1 MPPTFAPLTRDEMR
15 LHLAVLEQE
24 PQSRPVSSRWRLW
37 RSSVERIARAL
48 PIGWRILTLAALNI
62 GVVLI
67 LAALIWNGAKVLNS
81 AWDEVRQV
89 RDSDRLLALLE
100 SEAGRLQSLIH
111 RYINQPSPEIFA
123 EILLLREAVLGTLRT
138 RGSTDPMLS
147 GSVDKLVDL
156 TVRFLDG
163 FGDLRTEQSVI
174 TETYE
179 TEVLRPANEMGT
191 LFSALDGALRRR
203 EGPLASHLTASRE
216 AFTQMLTAANAYY
229 VLPAS
234 NDASVA
240 RRNLITVEQS
250 IRAMVDLAE
259 HDIQRAALTRLAEQ
273 ATNLRRGL
281 DKLADLFA
289 NRAVILRTAIDG
301 NQAAMVGMIDDLSKQ
316 MQDREQQA
324 QKRFDQTLFD
334 IYRKI
339 AIVAGLF
346 LLAIVIGSAVIGQSI
361 TAPLRELMRATR
373 SIVAGSYQKQVQGTE
388 ARDEIGDMARSVE
401 VFRENAIA
409 KRQAEEALRAAKESA
424 EAALAELRE
433 TQQSLIEAEKL
444 AALGGLV
451 AGVAHEVNNPVG
463 ISLTVASSFARR
475 CQIFADEIKDGTIR
489 KSKLDEFIALNLDAA
504 QQLVA
509 NLQRAGDLI
518 QSFKQVAVD
527 RSHEDRRSFD
537 LHEAT
542 QQIITSLRPVLRKSA
557 ISLSVDGAP
566 GVVMDSYPGAYG
578 QVLTNLFLNAVV
590 HAFPEGGANNRV
602 IISTRALTDREV
614 EIIVADNGRGMSD
627 EVQKRAFDPF
637 FTTRRDQGG
646 TGLGLHIIYTL
657 VRQRLGGALSLDTQV
672 GRGTV
677 FRITLPRAAPR
688 DTEQDRGAT
697 A

>member
-1 MPPTFAPLTRDEMR
+1 MR
-15 LHLAVLEQE
+15 LQLAVSEQE
-24 PQSRPVSSRWRLW
+24 PQPTRVVPGVSRY
-37 RSSVERIARAL
+37 SVVRIARAL
-48 PIGWRILTLAALNI
+48 PIRFRILTLAALNI

-67 LAALIWNGAKVLNS
+67 LAALMWDGAKVLNS

-89 RDSDRLLALLE
+89 RASDRLLALLE
-100 SEAGRLQSLIH
+100 SESGRLQNLIH

-138 RGSTDPMLS
+138 QGSTDPMLS
-147 GSVDKLVDL
+147 GSVDKLVDV

-163 FGDLRTEQSVI
+163 FGDLRAEQSVI

-179 TEVLRPANEMGT
+179 TKILQPAKEIGS
-191 LFSALDGALRRR
+191 LYSALDGALTRRD
-203 EGPLASHLTASRE
+203 GPLAARLTSSRE
-216 AFTQMLTAANAYY
+216 AFTQVLTAANAYY
-229 VLPAS
+229 LLPGS
-234 NDASVA
+234 NDASIARSNLAIVEASIPAMIEFAENDVQRTTLTSLGEQVA
-240 RRNLITVEQS
+240 NF
-250 IRAMVDLAE
+250 
-259 HDIQRAALTRLAEQ
+259 
-273 ATNLRRGL
+273 RRGL
-281 DKLADLFA
+281 TTLADLLA

-301 NQAAMVGMIDDLSKQ
+301 NQAAMAGTIDELSKQ
-316 MQDREQQA
+316 MRDREQRAQA
-324 QKRFDQTLFD
+324 RFDQTLFD

-339 AIVAGLF
+339 AIVAAVF
-346 LLAIVIGSAVIGQSI
+346 LLAIVLGSTIIGRSI
-361 TAPLRELMRATR
+361 TAPLRDLMTATR
-373 SIVAGSYQKQVQGTE
+373 SIVAGSYDSAVRGTQ

-409 KRQAEEALRAAKESA
+409 KRQAEEELRAAKDRA
-424 EAALAELRE
+424 EATLAELRE

-463 ISLTVASSFARR
+463 ISLTVASSLARR
-475 CQIFADEIKDGTIR
+475 CKIFAEEIKDGTIR

-527 RSHEDRRSFD
+527 RSHEDRRTFD
-537 LHEAT
+537 LHEST
-542 QQIITSLRPVLRKSA
+542 EQILASLRPVLRKTPIA
-557 ISLSVDGAP
+557 LSVDGAP

-578 QVLTNLFLNAVV
+578 QVLTNLFLNAVI
-590 HAFPEGGANNRV
+590 HAFPEPGENSRI
-602 IISTRALTDREV
+602 IISTRALTDRDV
-614 EIIVADNGRGMSD
+614 EIIVADNGKGMTE

-646 TGLGLHIIYTL
+646 TGLGLHIIYSL
-657 VRQRLGGALSLDTQV
+657 VRQRLGGTLSLDTHA

-688 DTEQDRGAT
+688 EPDQDRGAT
-697 A
+697 V

>member
-1 MPPTFAPLTRDEMR
+1 VT
-15 LHLAVLEQE
+15 EQDS
-24 PQSRPVSSRWRLW
+24 QSKPVVSRWRRW
-37 RSSVERIARAL
+37 RYGVERVARAL
-48 PIGWRILTLAALNI
+48 PIRWRILTLAMLNI
-62 GVVLI
+62 SVVLI
-67 LAALIWNGAKVLNS
+67 LAALIWNGAKDLNS
-81 AWDEVRQV
+81 AWAEVRQV

-138 RGSTDPMLS
+138 QGSTDPMLS
-147 GSVDKLVDL
+147 GSVDKLVEL

-163 FGDLRTEQSVI
+163 FGDLRAEQLVI

-179 TEVLRPANEMGT
+179 TDVLKPAKEMSV
-191 LFSALDGALRRR
+191 LYSALDSALLRS
-203 EGPLASHLTASRE
+203 EGPLVARLTASRE
-216 AFTQMLTAANAYY
+216 AFTQVLTAANAYY
-229 VLPAS
+229 VLPGS
-234 NDASVA
+234 NDAVTA
-240 RRNLITVEQS
+240 RSNLRAVEQS
-250 IRAMVDLAE
+250 IPTMIDIAE
-259 HDIQRAALTRLAEQ
+259 TDVQRVALTRLGEQ
-273 ATNLRRGL
+273 AANLRRGL
-281 DKLADLFA
+281 EKMTDLFA
-289 NRAVILRTAIDG
+289 NRAVILRTRIDG
-301 NQAAMVGMIDDLSKQ
+301 NQAAIIGMIDDLSKQ

-334 IYRKI
+334 IYRRI
-339 AIVAGLF
+339 GVVAGVF
-346 LLAIVIGSAVIGQSI
+346 LLAVVIGSTVIGRSI
-361 TAPLRELMRATR
+361 TGPLRDLMRATR
-373 SIVAGSYQKQVQGTE
+373 GIVAGSYQKQVQGTD

-409 KRQAEEALRAAKESA
+409 KRQAEEELRTAKESA

-475 CQIFADEIKDGTIR
+475 CQIFADEIKDGAIR

-527 RSHEDRRSFD
+527 RSHEDRRTFD
-537 LHEAT
+537 LLEAT
-542 QQIITSLRPVLRKSA
+542 EQIVSSLRPVLRPTA
-557 ISLSVDGAP
+557 IALTVTGAP
-566 GVVMDSYPGAYG
+566 GVVMDSYPGSYG

-590 HAFPEGGANNRV
+590 HAFPDGGANNRV
-602 IISTRALTDREV
+602 EISTRSLNDRDV
-614 EIIVADNGRGMSD
+614 EIAVTDNGKGMTED
-627 EVQKRAFDPF
+627 VQKRAFDPF

-657 VRQRLGGALSLDTQV
+657 VRQRLGGTLSFETQP

-677 FRITLPRAAPR
+677 FRITIPRVAPR
-688 DTEQDRGAT
+688 DTEQ
-697 A
+697 

>member
-1 MPPTFAPLTRDEMR
+1 M
-15 LHLAVLEQE
+15 
-24 PQSRPVSSRWRLW
+24 SRY
-37 RSSVERIARAL
+37 SVDRIARAL
-48 PIGWRILTLAALNI
+48 PIRFRILTLAALNI

-67 LAALIWNGAKVLNS
+67 LAALMWDGAKVLNS

-89 RDSDRLLALLE
+89 RASDRLLALLE
-100 SEAGRLQSLIH
+100 SESGRLQNLIH

-138 RGSTDPMLS
+138 QGSTDPMLS
-147 GSVDKLVDL
+147 GSVDKLVDV

-163 FGDLRTEQSVI
+163 FGDLRAEQSVI

-179 TEVLRPANEMGT
+179 TKILQPAKEIGS
-191 LFSALDGALRRR
+191 LYSALDGALTRRD
-203 EGPLASHLTASRE
+203 GPLAARLTSSRE
-216 AFTQMLTAANAYY
+216 AFTQVLTAANAYY
-229 VLPAS
+229 LLPGS
-234 NDASVA
+234 NDASIA
-240 RRNLITVEQS
+240 RSNLAIVEAS
-250 IRAMVDLAE
+250 IPAMIEFADNDV
-259 HDIQRAALTRLAEQ
+259 QRAALTTLGEQ
-273 ATNLRRGL
+273 VANFRRGL
-281 DKLADLFA
+281 TTLADLFA

-301 NQAAMVGMIDDLSKQ
+301 NQAAMVGTIDDLSKQ
-316 MQDREQQA
+316 MRDREQQA
-324 QKRFDQTLFD
+324 QRRFDQTLFD

-346 LLAIVIGSAVIGQSI
+346 LLAIVLGSTLIGRSI
-361 TAPLRELMRATR
+361 TVPLRDLMTATR
-373 SIVAGSYQKQVQGTE
+373 SIVAGSYDSAVRGTQ

-409 KRQAEEALRAAKESA
+409 KRQAEEELRAAKDRA
-424 EAALAELRE
+424 EATLAELRE

-463 ISLTVASSFARR
+463 ISLTVASSLARR
-475 CQIFADEIKDGTIR
+475 CKIFAEEIKDGAIR
-489 KSKLDEFIALNLDAA
+489 KSKLDEFIGLNLDAA

-527 RSHEDRRSFD
+527 RSHEDRRTFD
-537 LHEAT
+537 LHEST
-542 QQIITSLRPVLRKSA
+542 EQILASLRPVLRKTPIA
-557 ISLSVDGAP
+557 LSVDGAP

-578 QVLTNLFLNAVV
+578 QVLTNLFLNAVI
-590 HAFPEGGANNRV
+590 HAFPEPGENNRI
-602 IISTRALTDREV
+602 IISTRALTDRDV
-614 EIIVADNGRGMSD
+614 EIVVADNGKGMTE

-646 TGLGLHIIYTL
+646 TGLGLHIIYSL
-657 VRQRLGGALSLDTQV
+657 VRQRLGGTLSLDTHA

-688 DTEQDRGAT
+688 EPDQDRGAT

>member
-1 MPPTFAPLTRDEMR
+1 MPPTIAPLTRDEMR

-24 PQSRPVSSRWRLW
+24 PQSRPVFSRWRLW
-37 RSSVERIARAL
+37 RYSVERIARAL
-48 PIGWRILTLAALNI
+48 PIRWRILTLAALNI

-100 SEAGRLQSLIH
+100 REAGRLQSLIH

-138 RGSTDPMLS
+138 QGSTDPMLS

-179 TEVLRPANEMGT
+179 TEVLRPAKEMGA
-191 LFSALDGALRRR
+191 LFSALDGALMRRD
-203 EGPLASHLTASRE
+203 GTLASHLTASRE
-216 AFTQMLTAANAYY
+216 AFTQTLTAANAYY

-281 DKLADLFA
+281 DKLADLFS
-289 NRAVILRTAIDG
+289 NRAIILRTAIDG

-316 MQDREQQA
+316 MRDREQQA
-324 QKRFDQTLFD
+324 QRRFDQTLFD

-346 LLAIVIGSAVIGQSI
+346 LLAIVISSAVIGQSI

-373 SIVAGSYQKQVQGTE
+373 SIVAGFYQKQVQGTD
-388 ARDEIGDMARSVE
+388 AQDEIGDMARSVE

-409 KRQAEEALRAAKESA
+409 KRQAEEQLRAAKESA
-424 EAALAELRE
+424 EDALAELRE

-475 CQIFADEIKDGTIR
+475 CQTFADEIKDGTIR

-527 RSHEDRRSFD
+527 RSYEDRRTFD

-542 QQIITSLRPVLRKSA
+542 QQIIASLRPALRKTS
-557 ISLSVDGAP
+557 ISLSVDGTP
-566 GVVMDSYPGAYG
+566 GVVMDSYPGSYG

-590 HAFPEGGANNRV
+590 HAFPEGGTNNRV
-602 IISTRALTDREV
+602 IISTRALTDYEA
-614 EIIVADNGRGMSD
+614 EIIVADNGKGMTE

-646 TGLGLHIIYTL
+646 TGLGLHIIYTI
-657 VRQRLGGALSLDTQV
+657 VRQRLGGMLSLDTQV

-688 DTEQDRGAT
+688 DTDQNRGAT
-697 A
+697 V

>member
-1 MPPTFAPLTRDEMR
+1 MT
-15 LHLAVLEQE
+15 EQDS
-24 PQSRPVSSRWRLW
+24 QSKPVVSQWRRWRYG
-37 RSSVERIARAL
+37 VERIARAL
-48 PIGWRILTLAALNI
+48 PIRWRILTLAALNI

-67 LAALIWNGAKVLNS
+67 LAALIWNGAKDLNS
-81 AWDEVRQV
+81 AWAEVRQV

-138 RGSTDPMLS
+138 QGSTDPMLS
-147 GSVDKLVDL
+147 GSVDKLVEL

-163 FGDLRTEQSVI
+163 FGDLRAEQLVI

-179 TEVLRPANEMGT
+179 TDVLKPAKEMSV
-191 LFSALDGALRRR
+191 LYSALDSALLRS
-203 EGPLASHLTASRE
+203 EGPLVSRLTASRE
-216 AFTQMLTAANAYY
+216 AFTQVLTAANAYY
-229 VLPAS
+229 VLPGS
-234 NDASVA
+234 NDAVTA
-240 RRNLITVEQS
+240 RSNLRAVEQS
-250 IRAMVDLAE
+250 IPTMIDSAE
-259 HDIQRAALTRLAEQ
+259 TDIQRVALAKLGEQ
-273 ATNLRRGL
+273 AANLRRGL
-281 DKLADLFA
+281 EKLTDLFS
-289 NRAVILRTAIDG
+289 NRAIILRSGIDG
-301 NQAAMVGMIDDLSKQ
+301 NQAAIIGMIDDLSKQ

-334 IYRKI
+334 IYSRI
-339 AIVAGLF
+339 GVVAGAF
-346 LLAIVIGSAVIGQSI
+346 LLAIVIGSTVIGRSI
-361 TAPLRELMRATR
+361 TTPLRDLMRATR
-373 SIVAGSYQKQVQGTE
+373 SIVAGSYQKQVEGTD

-409 KRQAEEALRAAKESA
+409 KRQAEEELRTAKDSA

-475 CQIFADEIKDGTIR
+475 CQIFADEIKDGAIR
-489 KSKLDEFIALNLDAA
+489 KSKLDEFIALNIDAA

-527 RSHEDRRSFD
+527 RSHEDRRTFD
-537 LHEAT
+537 LLEAT
-542 QQIITSLRPVLRKSA
+542 EQIMSSLRPVLRPTA
-557 ISLSVDGAP
+557 IALTVTGAP
-566 GVVMDSYPGAYG
+566 GVVMDSYPGSYG

-590 HAFPEGGANNRV
+590 HAFPDGGANNRV
-602 IISTRALTDREV
+602 EISTRSLNDREV
-614 EIIVADNGRGMSD
+614 EIAVTDNGKGMTED
-627 EVQKRAFDPF
+627 VQKRAFDPF
-637 FTTRRDQGG
+637 FTTRRGQGG

-657 VRQRLGGALSLDTQV
+657 VRQRLGGTLSLETHP
-672 GRGTV
+672 GRGTI
-677 FRITLPRAAPR
+677 FRITIPRVAPR
-688 DTEQDRGAT
+688 DTEQ
-697 A
+697 